1 MAASRTNNADS
12 VILLFRRILLVC
24 PAFTLVSYLLLG
36 ILFFY
41 IAGQRGVL
49 GVLLSGALSVFF
61 MSSTVLSMI
70 VAGKFRKS
78 PLFLTALPL
87 AVMSGWV
94 AKIVVSLIFVFS
106 LKNQMWFDGFA
117 FFLCTTLICVGSLV
131 IDTLLVLRSGV
142 FDSI

>member
-1 MAASRTNNADS
+1 M
-12 VILLFRRILLVC
+12 VHY
-24 PAFTLVSYLLLG
+24 P
-36 ILFFY
+36 
-41 IAGQRGVL
+41 
-49 GVLLSGALSVFF
+49 FF

-78 PLFLTALPL
+78 PLFLSALPL

-117 FFLCTTLICVGSLV
+117 FFYAQH
-131 IDTLLVLRSGV
+131 
-142 FDSI
+142 